1 MYVFFNFLLL
11 LILLSKFKFFNNFK
25 ELILYTALIFSA
37 FIVLITETLSL
48 FKSLNLISL
57 ASIWSLF
64 AIVSIVLLIKDKK
77 GTTEAITK
85 IKKSIIEYIKSM
97 IIYEKALFFIV
108 VFGLLLLFFQG
119 IIYPP
124 NNWDSLTYHMS
135 RIMFWL
141 GNESLNHFPTHI
153 LRHLYQPPF
162 TEYVILNINL
172 LNGNDYLSNS
182 VQWSFLVLS
191 IVSIWAVLDY
201 FEIQRRYKLLAAFLI
216 ITIPSVQLQ
225 ASTTKNDIVCSFF
238 IITVS
243 YFCLKTYYELK
254 LKNFIFLGISIGL
267 ALLTKGTA
275 YIFLAPILFLFFVF
289 TLYKL
294 IKTKEYQIFLH
305 GFLVV
310 IIVILINLG
319 HYSRNYKIN
328 SSILNIDET
337 ESKLFSNVNINGE
350 LVLSNLLKNVG
361 LHIGYP
367 FQKNYDSWL
376 REIHKNNN
384 INIDNPDSNYS
395 GMRYQGPKENE
406 TNEDLIPNS
415 THFILITFCSIFL
428 LLFSVFNPKK
438 SSKELLVLFIVFLQ
452 IALFVGYLK
461 WQPWHTRLHI
471 PIFMLS
477 VLIII
482 LGLKHVKGLVYLI
495 IACLPI
501 LVYQFYFNFVFNNL
515 RPIIKNRNYTK
526 NIKITD
532 SRYKKYF
539 SNQPFLYSE
548 YSDILNLIYDSN
560 PHKVGLMLSDWE
572 YPIFHN
578 YYYEK
583 INLVAL
589 NVTNITSKIEQ
600 DTKNIDVI
608 ISNAPQTAFII
619 FEGKKYMNQ
628 TRKHSYIWLYK

>member
-1 MYVFFNFLLL
+1 MFVFFNFLLL
-11 LILLSKFKFFNNFK
+11 LVLLTKFKFFNNFK

-77 GTTEAITK
+77 VIKEAITK

-162 TEYVILNINL
+162 TEYVILNVNL
-172 LNGNDYLSNS
+172 LNGNDYFSNS

-191 IVSIWAVLDY
+191 IISLWAVLDY

-238 IITVS
+238 IITVT
-243 YFCLKTYYELK
+243 YFCLKTYHELK
-254 LKNFIFLGISIGL
+254 FKNFIFLGISIGL

-275 YIFLAPILFLFFVF
+275 YIFLAPILFLFSVF
-289 TLYKL
+289 ILYKL

-305 GFLVV
+305 GFLIV
-310 IIVILINLG
+310 IIVLLINLG

-328 SSILNIDET
+328 NSILNIDET
-337 ESKLFSNVNINGE
+337 EGKMYSNVNINGN
-350 LVLSNLLKNVG
+350 LIFSNLLKNVG

-367 FQKNYDSWL
+367 FQKKYDSWL
-376 REIHKNNN
+376 RESHKNNS
-384 INIDNPDSNYS
+384 INIDNPDINYL
-395 GMRYQGPKENE
+395 GMQYQGPKENE

-415 THFILITFCSIFL
+415 THIVLIFL
-428 LLFSVFNPKK
+428 SVLFLLFKIIKLKINI
-438 SSKELLVLFIVFLQ
+438 KELMVLFVLVIQ
-452 IALFVGYLK
+452 IAFFVGYLK

-471 PIFMLS
+471 PIFIFS

-482 LGLKHVKGLVYLI
+482 LASKHIKRFIYI
-495 IACLPI
+495 IIVCLP
-501 LVYQFYFNFVFNNL
+501 LLLYQFYFNFVFNNL
-515 RPIIKNRNYTK
+515 RPIIKNTNYTK
-526 NIKITD
+526 NIMVSD

-589 NVTNITSKIEQ
+589 NVTNSTSKIEQ

-619 FEGKKYMNQ
+619 FEGKKYTNQ